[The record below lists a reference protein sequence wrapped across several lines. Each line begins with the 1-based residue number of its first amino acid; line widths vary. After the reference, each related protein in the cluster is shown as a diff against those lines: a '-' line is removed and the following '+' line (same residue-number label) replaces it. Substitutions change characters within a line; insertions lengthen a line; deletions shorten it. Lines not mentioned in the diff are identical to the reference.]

1 MKYLSKTVFA
11 IFLSLMFFACSED
24 TQNDQ
29 VNLVDNS
36 VNISKLIGSF
46 DLIVKKSIENPNL
59 NDEELGELFIEESE
73 KSGLTIVEINT
84 NNAFSKSSIENSTF
98 SDEYLAF
105 SNEIQNA
112 NNFLTKEEYKQN
124 LNNLNISVINS
135 SISIEE
141 KQILVDNI
149 GFMVAFVDWMDTL
162 ETQTANKS
170 SFLAKSDC
178 DGWWS
183 CWGKCVAGTI
193 GGAITGA
200 VAGCG
205 VGAAV
210 GAAAGAA
217 IAAIPSA
224 GIAAPV
230 GAGVGAVVGC
240 AAGGVAGAIGGG
252 LTGAAASCD

>member
-1 MKYLSKTVFA
+1 MKYLLKTVFV

-36 VNISKLIGSF
+36 ENISKLIGSF
-46 DLIVKKSIENPNL
+46 DLIVKKSIENPKL
-59 NDEELGELFIEESE
+59 NDEELGKLFIEESE

-84 NNAFSKSSIENSTF
+84 NNAFAKSSTENSTF
-98 SDEYLAF
+98 SDTYLAF

-112 NNFLTKEEYKQN
+112 NNFLTKEEYKDN
-124 LNNLNISVINS
+124 LNNLNNSVLNS

-183 CWGKCVAGTI
+183 CWGKCAAGTI

-200 VAGCG
+200 IAGCG
-205 VGAAV
+205 VGGSV

-217 IAAIPSA
+217 IGSLAGGVGAIP
-224 GIAAPV
+224 

-252 LTGAAASCD
+252 LTGAAAACD